1 MEIKNR
7 MSDFYVCTLDP
18 KSAVDM
24 GDILMAL
31 KKTIKNHNKNV
42 TYGMKNPWRETK
54 DMYKRITVK
63 GRKPLD
69 GKRSYHN
76 DIANKYTNAQELDIY
91 IHNDTTRTY
100 NTRSKLGLSIYP
112 L

>member
-7 MSDFYVCTLDP
+7 MSSFYVCTLDP
-18 KSAVDM
+18 KSATDM

-42 TYGMKNPWRETK
+42 SYEMKHPWRRDRTQ
-54 DMYKRITVK
+54 YKRLTVK

-69 GKRSYHN
+69 GKRSYYN

-91 IHNDTTRTY
+91 IHDDTTRTY
-100 NTRSKLGLSIYP
+100 NARRKLGI
-112 L
+112 